1 MATKVFGGNIEDLVT
16 EAQNEQGAYCL
27 YNL

>member
-16 EAQNEQGAYCL
+16 EVWSEQEAYCL